1 MRVAGCGRRGPARSH
16 PCAAADPVPPPAHHL
31 PSGLRVRL
39 PLGGF
44 TLELGGGGGGPAR
57 PAPSGPRPASG
68 DALPPRDVAAVVAAV
83 RADREAVALL
93 AAGGEPLD
101 AHLARRWLQS
111 RQGDVGAATAA
122 LRAHARWRGAA
133 FPAGR
138 VLECEIEALL
148 ATRKVCLQGLDA
160 AGRPV
165 ILIRARLHFG
175 GDAAG
180 NRRLICY
187 ALDAAY
193 AAAAAAPASTGN
205 PDRRVL
211 CLFDLAGV
219 RPANLDAR
227 ALGGIFDTLKRSYPE
242 RLSALYFLVG
252 DWFGGAE
259 AGAPAPPALRRSPL
273 VPPHRSHQN
282 APAIF
287 GPLWSLVSPMVLENV
302 RRKIRFLRGDAA
314 RAVLA
319 ETLPPHVWPTTL
331 GGTAPLI
338 PVDEAVAAARAA
350 AGKRPRRR
358 AFRAAARAAAPS
370 TTLAAVLVVALT
382 MAVSVLAGAL
392 RWALWGPGGGR
403 TKGRERALDG
413 ACAPP
418 ALAKPPRPPPRA
430 SSPVAWRPPPT
441 VGLDLLFEGGLAPL

>member
-1 MRVAGCGRRGPARSH
+1 
-16 PCAAADPVPPPAHHL
+16 
-31 PSGLRVRL
+31 
-39 PLGGF
+39 
-44 TLELGGGGGGPAR
+44 
-57 PAPSGPRPASG
+57 
-68 DALPPRDVAAVVAAV
+68 V
-83 RADREAVALL
+83 RADKEAVALL

-111 RQGDVGAATAA
+111 KQGDVGVAVDA

-138 VLECEIEALL
+138 VLESEIEALL

-160 AGRPV
+160 GGRPV
-165 ILIRARLHFG
+165 ILIRARLHHG

-193 AAAAAAPASTGN
+193 AAAAAAPAAAAAGN

-242 RLSALYFLVG
+242 RLSALYFLVRRRETTRVVG
-252 DWFGGAE
+252 VEGWDAAAAHPFF
-259 AGAPAPPALRRSPL
+259 PSNPPS
-273 VPPHRSHQN
+273 SQN

-287 GPLWSLVSPMVLENV
+287 GPLWSLISPMVLENV

-319 ETLPPHVWPTTL
+319 ETLPPGVWPTTL

-338 PVDEAVAAARAA
+338 PVDDAVAAAREA

-358 AFRAAARAAAPS
+358 FIAAAAARRAAAPS
-370 TTLAAVLVVALT
+370 TTLAAVFVVVVS

-392 RWALWGPGGGR
+392 RWALWGPR
-403 TKGRERALDG
+403 KGERRALEG
-413 ACAPP
+413 AGAAP
-418 ALAKPPRPPPRA
+418 ALAPAPLKPAPPPRT

-441 VGLDLLFEGGLAPL
+441 AGLDLLFDGGLAPL